1 MTNIN
6 CLFGAPTWNNCTSI
20 LFKSKCVV
28 NTRTRF
34 GKNCSKS
41 QLIGVL
47 GCRCAAVRE
56 PEWKLRNESN
66 WWQQQK
72 FTERK
77 ICDLKFISIYQPISY
92 IAFQKHLLTV
102 SLSIHLSPFYRPE
115 NIMQLPFSCGK
126 VDLALILYRSY
137 AHKFWSNRCPHSNQL
152 KSWKYQHWMYNEH
165 GNEMCL
171 IYLDWTIVNIQRIG
185 RDYAPIHPTSV

>member
-1 MTNIN
+1 MEQLYLNFIQVEMCCEHTHTVWQKLQQISAHR
-6 CLFGAPTWNNCTSI
+6 CLGMPVCGRTW
-20 LFKSKCVV
+20 
-28 NTRTRF
+28 TRV
-34 GKNCSKS
+34 KIAKWIEC
-41 QLIGVL
+41 
-47 GCRCAAVRE
+47 
-56 PEWKLRNESN
+56 
-66 WWQQQK
+66 WQQQK

-102 SLSIHLSPFYRPE
+102 LLSIHLSPFYRPE

-126 VDLALILYRSY
+126 VDLALIFYRSY
-137 AHKFWSNRCPHSNQL
+137 AHKFWSNGCPHSNQL

-171 IYLDWTIVNIQRIG
+171 IYLDWTIVNIQPIG